1 MNNRSK
7 GGISLAF
14 VAVLVLQLFPISPTQ
29 AWFGNGQCKK
39 AIASANKATSDD
51 AVLSRIIVNNRKCFD
66 PTVVANA
73 QLCMKWDW
81 NTKKSGWIFN
91 QIACTNLPSKF
102 K

>member
-1 MNNRSK
+1 MKFRTKLGTNLLL
-7 GGISLAF
+7 LAI
-14 VAVLVLQLFPISPTQ
+14 VSLQLFPISPTQ